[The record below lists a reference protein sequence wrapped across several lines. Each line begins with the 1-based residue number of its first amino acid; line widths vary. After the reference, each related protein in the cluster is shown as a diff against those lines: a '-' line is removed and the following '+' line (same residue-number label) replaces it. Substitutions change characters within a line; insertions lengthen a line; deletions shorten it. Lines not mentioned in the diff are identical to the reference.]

1 MELSPMKIRNVS
13 KRQSMEQHIVECS
26 ASGMQVRQYCLEQ
39 NIKSSTNYYWLK
51 KLQAATNKNIGSF
64 VRVQP
69 IEQSSR
75 IEISL
80 VNGVKIS
87 FENLVPADY
96 LRQLVS

>member
-1 MELSPMKIRNVS
+1 MKIQS
-13 KRQSMEQHIVECS
+13 SIKRQGMEQHIVQCS

-39 NIKSSTNYYWLK
+39 NIQPSTYYYWLK
-51 KLQAATNKNIGSF
+51 KLQAPSNKNIGSF

-80 VNGVKIS
+80 PNGVKIS

-96 LRQLVS
+96 VMQLVS

>member
-1 MELSPMKIRNVS
+1 MER
-13 KRQSMEQHIVECS
+13 HISQCS
-26 ASGMQVRQYCLEQ
+26 AIGMQVRQYCLEQ
-39 NIKSSTNYYWLK
+39 NIKSSTYYYWLK
-51 KLQAATNKNIGSF
+51 KLQTAPHKNIGSF

-96 LRQLVS
+96 LKQLLS

>member
-1 MELSPMKIRNVS
+1 
-13 KRQSMEQHIVECS
+13 MEQHVAQCN
-26 ASGMQVRQYCLEQ
+26 AGGMHVRQYCLEQ
-39 NIKSSTNYYWLK
+39 NIKPSTYYYWLK
-51 KLQAATNKNIGSF
+51 KLQVPTNKNMGSF

-80 VNGVKIS
+80 VNGVKIC

-96 LRQLVS
+96 LKQLLS

>member
-1 MELSPMKIRNVS
+1 M
-13 KRQSMEQHIVECS
+13 
-26 ASGMQVRQYCLEQ
+26 
-39 NIKSSTNYYWLK
+39 
-51 KLQAATNKNIGSF
+51 GSF

-80 VNGVKIS
+80 VNGVKIY

-96 LRQLVS
+96 LKQLLS